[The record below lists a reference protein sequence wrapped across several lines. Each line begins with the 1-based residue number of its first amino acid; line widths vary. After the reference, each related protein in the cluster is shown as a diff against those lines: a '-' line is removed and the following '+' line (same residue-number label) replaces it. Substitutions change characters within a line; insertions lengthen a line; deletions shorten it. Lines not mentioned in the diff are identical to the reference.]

1 MEFAGFF
8 NGLLNLFYA
17 LLSVYSVLVTGVL
30 FFHIRRYRQV
40 KKARLCADE
49 DGLRFE
55 GLMKSLFR
63 HSRKF
68 ISDNATVVSR
78 FTKVSGAS
86 ESLSS
91 GVSVLGKT
99 SEEVIHTT
107 QLIAQMTESV
117 LNQAHETSRLVCAGR
132 TCIGDSEEAINRVA
146 SSVADAEKQFKDVV
160 IHSEKI
166 TSVAELIQ
174 QIAGQT
180 NLLALNAAIEAAR
193 AGESGRGFAVVA
205 DEVRKLAERTTSAT
219 FEIQGKIQ
227 AIVGSTHMVSR
238 QLTTSLGEVETA
250 VGLTKNAVQL
260 ISNIKDCTLHTLEAT
275 QTITTASSALTSA
288 GQDLEA
294 AISEAQQLDQQLSA
308 EVRECNSVLRGTV
321 KSAESMKDEVN
332 AGSKTIHP
340 LEKILDGLEE
350 IRSSNVLIMNSSTP
364 QEVRPSIERVRTI
377 DQSIQKALDS
387 FSQNKKDDSLHSVAL
402 DYRNY
407 RALCMKAHEHAD
419 RGEFPILRTS
429 IMPKEVR
436 PAYDKLKTSLHQLV
450 KTSEPTLE
458 SIFY

>member
-238 QLTTSLGEVETA
+238 QLTTSLGEVEGWPGI
-250 VGLTKNAVQL
+250 VRNPRKSRL
-260 ISNIKDCTLHTLEAT
+260 
-275 QTITTASSALTSA
+275 ASCS
-288 GQDLEA
+288 
-294 AISEAQQLDQQLSA
+294 
-308 EVRECNSVLRGTV
+308 
-321 KSAESMKDEVN
+321 
-332 AGSKTIHP
+332 
-340 LEKILDGLEE
+340 
-350 IRSSNVLIMNSSTP
+350 
-364 QEVRPSIERVRTI
+364 
-377 DQSIQKALDS
+377 
-387 FSQNKKDDSLHSVAL
+387 
-402 DYRNY
+402 
-407 RALCMKAHEHAD
+407 
-419 RGEFPILRTS
+419 
-429 IMPKEVR
+429 
-436 PAYDKLKTSLHQLV
+436 
-450 KTSEPTLE
+450 
-458 SIFY
+458 